1 LRGVIYPAGQNIDYG
16 LSIEVPKPVERR
28 IMQSNEINELAAAL
42 SKAQGEFT
50 AIPKSETN
58 PFFKSK
64 YAGLPDVV
72 NVAAPILAQNG
83 LAISQFIMAD
93 ELGME
98 VLRTYLLHS
107 SGQFIW
113 HDMKLHLGKLDSQGQ
128 GSAVTY
134 ARRYSYMS
142 VLGLV
147 ADEDDDGNKAS
158 QGEREGYDYS
168 RPANSGEPA
177 YVRGGGNEE
186 FDVILEAAELEPG
199 NTFLASLSQQLA
211 NKGTLSPA
219 QIGSGVK
226 AAMKVITG

>member
-1 LRGVIYPAGQNIDYG
+1 M
-16 LSIEVPKPVERR
+16 
-28 IMQSNEINELAAAL
+28 MQSETINELAAAL

-50 AIPKSETN
+50 AIPKGETN

-72 NVAAPILAQNG
+72 RVAGPVLATNG
-83 LAISQFIMAD
+83 LSISQFIMAD
-93 ELGME
+93 ELGLE

-107 SGQFIW
+107 SGQFIH

-158 QGEREGYDYS
+158 QGEREPYDYS
-168 RPANSGEPA
+168 RPSGEPQ

-186 FDVILEAAELEPG
+186 FDVILEAGELDPS
-199 NTFLASLSQQLA
+199 NTFLASLAKQIA
-211 NKGTLSPA
+211 DKGTLSPA

>member
-1 LRGVIYPAGQNIDYG
+1 
-16 LSIEVPKPVERR
+16 
-28 IMQSNEINELAAAL
+28 MQSETIDELAGAL

-50 AIPKSETN
+50 AIPKGETN

-72 NVAAPILAQNG
+72 RVAAPVLARNG
-83 LAISQFIMAD
+83 LSVSQFITTD
-93 ELGME
+93 ELGLE

-107 SGQFIW
+107 SGQYIW

-147 ADEDDDGNKAS
+147 ADEDDDGNRASHKGETSKGLLEPGEKRPSTSTRETDNEDISIILKAASQSDDEFLNSLAEQFNRKGTLTERQIGAGVKKAVEVLTVVTTAPKAS
-158 QGEREGYDYS
+158 QEI
-168 RPANSGEPA
+168 PFEPL
-177 YVRGGGNEE
+177 GGFSEE
-186 FDVILEAAELEPG
+186 PF
-199 NTFLASLSQQLA
+199 
-211 NKGTLSPA
+211 
-219 QIGSGVK
+219 
-226 AAMKVITG
+226 